1 MGINI
6 DVIGGGPAGMMAAI
20 AAARQGASVR
30 LWEKNHSLS
39 RKLLATG
46 NGRCNF
52 TNRDLS
58 PEFFHGGRPE
68 TAARILGDF
77 GLDRTLSFF
86 RELGVE
92 PACDERGR
100 YFPRSQ
106 EASSVLLAL
115 EREMEGLGVAV
126 ALRSD
131 IVRIERAG
139 AGYTLHR
146 RGESHRADRVIIACG
161 GMASPQFGSSGGGHE
176 LAAQLGHRITP
187 LRPGL
192 ASWEMAGP
200 WFHTLQGVRW
210 DMELII
216 TGNDG
221 RQVQLTDE
229 GLFTKHG
236 LSGPLALRSSRSIG
250 EDPKTVT
257 LSFVPGMGRRELEQK
272 IAERRKALPGRSA
285 ADFLTG
291 LLPEKI
297 GRLLARESGIPLD
310 VAAGSLGHGQLGTLA
325 KNMTCWPV
333 KVKGLRPFKEAQVTV
348 GGVDMGQV
356 RPETL
361 ESALAPGL
369 FFCGEVLDVDGD
381 SGGYNLQW
389 CWSSGWAAG
398 NAAGRT
404 G

>member
-1 MGINI
+1 
-6 DVIGGGPAGMMAAI
+6 
-20 AAARQGASVR
+20 
-30 LWEKNHSLS
+30 
-39 RKLLATG
+39 
-46 NGRCNF
+46 
-52 TNRDLS
+52 
-58 PEFFHGGRPE
+58 
-68 TAARILGDF
+68 
-77 GLDRTLSFF
+77 
-86 RELGVE
+86 
-92 PACDERGR
+92 
-100 YFPRSQ
+100 
-106 EASSVLLAL
+106 
-115 EREMEGLGVAV
+115 
-126 ALRSD
+126 
-131 IVRIERAG
+131 
-139 AGYTLHR
+139 
-146 RGESHRADRVIIACG
+146 
-161 GMASPQFGSSGGGHE
+161 
-176 LAAQLGHRITP
+176 
-187 LRPGL
+187 
-192 ASWEMAGP
+192 
-200 WFHTLQGVRW
+200 
-210 DMELII
+210 
-216 TGNDG
+216 
-221 RQVQLTDE
+221 
-229 GLFTKHG
+229 
-236 LSGPLALRSSRSIG
+236 
-250 EDPKTVT
+250 
-257 LSFVPGMGRRELEQK
+257 MGRRELEQK

-310 VAAGSLGHGQLGTLA
+310 VAAGSLGPGQLGTLA